1 MSEEKSQALNKENCE
16 TLQPQEKQICIGDV
30 ASEHLQFL
38 LPCKKACEASTREGN
53 HKSARGGYS
62 SCSVLEIQLLPDAAS
77 QRTWLK
83 GRMVSGFRA
92 VVIRHV
98 SRSLRVCWAWE
109 ARHLLPAE
117 TQYTY

>member
-1 MSEEKSQALNKENCE
+1 M
-16 TLQPQEKQICIGDV
+16 QEQ
-30 ASEHLQFL
+30 
-38 LPCKKACEASTREGN
+38 
-53 HKSARGGYS
+53 GYS
-62 SCSVLEIQLLPDAAS
+62 NHPVLGIQLLPDAAS

-83 GRMVSGFRA
+83 GKMVSGFHA